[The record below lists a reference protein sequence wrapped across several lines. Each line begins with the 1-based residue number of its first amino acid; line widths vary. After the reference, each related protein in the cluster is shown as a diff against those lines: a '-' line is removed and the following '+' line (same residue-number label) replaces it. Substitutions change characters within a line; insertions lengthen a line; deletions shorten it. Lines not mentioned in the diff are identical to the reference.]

1 MNLPTLT
8 TARLVLREPTLDDAD
23 AVLRFRGDPE
33 VQRFND
39 RTLADRGEAAEFLR
53 AMAARSA
60 AGHQRHWLITAHT
73 DVVGMIGLH
82 SWAPGHQRAEL
93 GYDLA
98 RAQWGHGYAVEAA
111 RAVLAHGFG
120 AMDLHRVEAYTIV
133 DNVRSVRLLERLG
146 FTREG
151 TRRAYIRE
159 DDGRRYDSAV
169 YGLLIGEG
177 EGHG

>member
-1 MNLPTLT
+1 MPTLT
-8 TARLVLREPTLDDAD
+8 TARLELREPTPADAD

-33 VQRFND
+33 IQRFND
-39 RTLADRGEAAEFLR
+39 RPLIDRAEAANFLR
-53 AMAARSA
+53 GMAARSA
-60 AGHQRHWLITAHT
+60 AGQQRHWLITVGT
-73 DVVGMIGLH
+73 DVVGMIVLH
-82 SWAPGHQRAEL
+82 NWAPGHQRAEL

-98 RAQWGHGYAVEAA
+98 KVHWGHGYAGEAA
-111 RAVLAHGFG
+111 RAVLTHGFT
-120 AMDLHRVEAYTIV
+120 AMDLYRVEAYTIV

-169 YGLLIGEG
+169 YGLLRSEG
-177 EGHG
+177 MS